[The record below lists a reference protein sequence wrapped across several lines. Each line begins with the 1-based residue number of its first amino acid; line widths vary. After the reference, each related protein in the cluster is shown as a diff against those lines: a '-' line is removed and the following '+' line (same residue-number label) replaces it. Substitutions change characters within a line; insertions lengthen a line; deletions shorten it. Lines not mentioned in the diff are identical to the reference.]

1 MELNIQIYA
10 SADQNKEVLEKYTEL
25 WDGIK
30 SQIKIIDNKLSEYGK
45 YFTKNKFNS
54 DGNLPL
60 NKLLKLYNLTI
71 MARSVF
77 KENDKCYPQFFRMNV
92 CISYK
97 NTTHYERNQH

>member
-1 MELNIQIYA
+1 M
-10 SADQNKEVLEKYTEL
+10 
-25 WDGIK
+25 
-30 SQIKIIDNKLSEYGK
+30 
-45 YFTKNKFNS
+45 
-54 DGNLPL
+54 PL